1 MLLHSLQVKPRSSRQ
16 RCGYISVG
24 VECYGGEYG
33 IPGLTGISNWLDE
46 LFSRYVGYNSQSIR
60 DQFMYLR
67 LIFLFLP
74 TINVVP

>member
-1 MLLHSLQVKPRSSRQ
+1 M
-16 RCGYISVG
+16 
-24 VECYGGEYG
+24 GEYG

-46 LFSRYVGYNSQSIR
+46 LLSRYVGYNSQSIR

-74 TINVVP
+74 TINVIP